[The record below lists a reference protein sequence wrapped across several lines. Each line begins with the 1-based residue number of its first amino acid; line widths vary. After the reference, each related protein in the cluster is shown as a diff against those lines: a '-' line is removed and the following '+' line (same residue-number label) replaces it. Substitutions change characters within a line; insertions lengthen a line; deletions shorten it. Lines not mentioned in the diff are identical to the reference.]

1 MSENKITKKVLETF
15 QELKETEPTSSDMS
29 SSDENDFEQNK
40 RVKLMEQVYTDI
52 TTKQYCN
59 NSNYDNNLNFKTK
72 NDKFVW
78 DLLPLTHSQ
87 KEELLKFVYENQE

>member
-1 MSENKITKKVLETF
+1 MSENISDKVLKTF
-15 QELKETEPTSSDMS
+15 NDLKRTEPSSSDVTSSD
-29 SSDENDFEQNK
+29 EEEFQQNK

-72 NDKFVW
+72 NDNYVW

-87 KEELLKFVYENQE
+87 KEELLKYVYENQD

>member
-1 MSENKITKKVLETF
+1 MSENISDKVLKTF
-15 QELKETEPTSSDMS
+15 NDLKRTEPSSSDMTSSD
-29 SSDENDFEQNK
+29 EEEFQQNK

-72 NDKFVW
+72 DDSFVW